1 MIHYLIACGLTV
13 LIETGFFLLL
23 GWRER
28 DQIAAVV
35 CANVVSNLLL
45 NLCLYL
51 WIPFNVWTVTLGE
64 LLVVAFEYAVF
75 ASPSADAT
83 FAMNGAA
90 AVSLFLA
97 RIVAPSA
104 SRVCLL

>member
-1 MIHYLIACGLTV
+1 MIRYLTACGLTV

-64 LLVVAFEYAVF
+64 LLVVAFEYAVYARLCGRSRRLALLTLLANALSF
-75 ASPSADAT
+75 
-83 FAMNGAA
+83 GAG
-90 AVSLFLA
+90 VLLFWL
-97 RIVAPSA
+97 
-104 SRVCLL
+104 